1 LVLKYTWN
9 KIIVSVN
16 GGKKFME
23 IADLFKVLQDISQ
36 LYSIGDKYYTY
47 SGRLEKILFKS
58 VDPAENNNNFGY
70 AAQRYNVYQTYY
82 DKALDLYGYSKRIIS
97 RLFKELENEDLPLPI
112 KQALKQYKSF
122 EGVNHLCCYLLN
134 YGKFTQENDFEM
146 FHNNI
151 IYRCQ
156 SLNCPFNRRLCICD
170 SNTVSD
176 CEKNIEALKDI
187 VNSGSV
193 SYEFLL
199 SDVIDDH
206 VHNTSLY
213 HETAGNVEQFIKGL
227 KREYKDNLS
236 FIQKCESMLK

>member
-1 LVLKYTWN
+1 LVLKHSWN
-9 KIIVSVN
+9 KIIVSIN

-47 SGRLEKILFKS
+47 SVRLEKILFKS
-58 VDPAENNNNFGY
+58 VDPAENNSLGY
-70 AAQRYNVYQTYY
+70 AARRYNVYQTYQ
-82 DKALDLYGYSKRIIS
+82 DKASDLYVYSKRIIS
-97 RLFKELENEDLPLPI
+97 KLFNELENEDLPLPI
-112 KQALKQYKSF
+112 KQALKHYKSF

-134 YGKFTQENDFEM
+134 YGEFKQENDFAM
-146 FHNNI
+146 FDNNV

-156 SLNCPFNRRLCICD
+156 SLNCPFNRRLCKCD

-176 CEKNIEALKDI
+176 CEKNIETLKDI

-206 VHNTSLY
+206 VHNIGLY

-227 KREYKDNLS
+227 KREYRDNLS
-236 FIQKCESMLK
+236 FVRKCESMLK